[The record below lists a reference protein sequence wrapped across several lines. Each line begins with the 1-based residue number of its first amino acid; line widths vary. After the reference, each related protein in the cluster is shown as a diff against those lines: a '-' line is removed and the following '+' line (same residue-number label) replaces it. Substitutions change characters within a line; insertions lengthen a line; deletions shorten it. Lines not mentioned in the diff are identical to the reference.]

1 MISKNMYLRF
11 IDEALQLAKLIP
23 KYFSK
28 FSNKIYSNHQKIVLL
43 VLKQKL
49 KITYRDLIEWLA
61 VTTEIKLVIGL
72 TRIPHHSTLVKFAKK
87 LSTSLLNCLLNIK
100 QAGIVAVDATG
111 FETETKSYYYRN
123 AYHNKQKKK
132 ARRYDKLSIAI
143 DTDKQII
150 LSHKIRKGP
159 RNDNIDFKTLLKDL
173 SIRHY
178 VVADKGYDSKE
189 NRKYVLQK
197 KTYPHIPYRRT
208 SASYERIGKKIKFD
222 ESVYHQRSKVETAF
236 SVIKRKYGSVVK
248 GRSFESQKKEIICK
262 LIAYN
267 IDRKIKIC
275 LLIIGFQQSPII
287 LS

>member
-49 KITYRDLIEWLA
+49 KITYRDLIEWLT

-87 LSTSLLNCLLNIK
+87 LSASLLNCLLNIK

-123 AYHNKQKKK
+123 AYHSNKKK
-132 ARRYDKLSIAI
+132 S
-143 DTDKQII
+143 
-150 LSHKIRKGP
+150 S
-159 RNDNIDFKTLLKDL
+159 
-173 SIRHY
+173 
-178 VVADKGYDSKE
+178 
-189 NRKYVLQK
+189 
-197 KTYPHIPYRRT
+197 
-208 SASYERIGKKIKFD
+208 
-222 ESVYHQRSKVETAF
+222 SV
-236 SVIKRKYGSVVK
+236 
-248 GRSFESQKKEIICK
+248 
-262 LIAYN
+262 
-267 IDRKIKIC
+267 
-275 LLIIGFQQSPII
+275 
-287 LS
+287 